1 MSMRP
6 SSVPEPRQSPVENFR
21 RQHADLLALAAEI
34 GGRLTPE
41 RVAAEAAEVR
51 RLLAQFA
58 GKLNVHARMEND
70 ALYPRLLEHA
80 DQAVRRQAEELLS
93 EVDGVYDAFGALLKA
108 WPTAASIAA
117 APSDFIRQATKVF
130 RVLGKR
136 MLREEHQ
143 LYPLVEAAP

>member
-1 MSMRP
+1 MSTR
-6 SSVPEPRQSPVENFR
+6 SSGADAPRQSPVENFR
-21 RQHADLLALAAEI
+21 RQHQDLLALAGEI

-41 RVAAEAAEVR
+41 RVAGEAAEVR

-80 DQAVRRQAEELLS
+80 DEAVRRQAEELLG
-93 EVDGVYDAFGALLKA
+93 EVGEVYDAFGAFLVG
-108 WPTAASIAA
+108 WPTAASIEA
-117 APSDFIRQATKVF
+117 APSEFIRQAVKVF
-130 RVLGKR
+130 RLLAKR

-143 LYPLVEAAP
+143 LYPLVEAAR